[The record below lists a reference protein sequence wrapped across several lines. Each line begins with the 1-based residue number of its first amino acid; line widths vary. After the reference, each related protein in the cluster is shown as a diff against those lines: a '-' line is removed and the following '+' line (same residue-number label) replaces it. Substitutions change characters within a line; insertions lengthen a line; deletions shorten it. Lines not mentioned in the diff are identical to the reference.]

1 MVRSIK
7 VNLGTF
13 TKREDIEL
21 IENLDKYIK
30 LFNENKE
37 PSEKL
42 NRLKFFRNAIK
53 KELEGKVLDND
64 FIDLP
69 KPYYFNMN
77 ELKEEGIVKATAIKP
92 IKELEE
98 TYILFNVPNNLDS
111 FNAEANS
118 YCYEDNIHLHR
129 GYYVASEFS
138 EFNVK
143 LELVFSY
150 NNSSE
155 ELEIAISNDRDLYF
169 SLEQKEEKEKLVTEE
184 EIYLPDLD
192 STIIVDYAGLN
203 LVKYSEYKYLVVEQ
217 EERYK
222 EDLEFIEK
230 IEKQEE
236 EFYKN
241 Q

>member
-1 MVRSIK
+1 MVKVLPDKVPIGRIERSL
-7 VNLGTF
+7 VEQ
-13 TKREDIEL
+13 TKQ
-21 IENLDKYIK
+21 Y
-30 LFNENKE
+30 
-37 PSEKL
+37 
-42 NRLKFFRNAIK
+42 
-53 KELEGKVLDND
+53 KELTGTSRVELVESLLADFFKDKILAND
-64 FIDLP
+64 FIELP

-77 ELKEEGIVKATAIKP
+77 ELIEEGIVEATSIKP
-92 IKELEE
+92 IKELEN

-150 NNSSE
+150 NTSSE

-230 IEKQEE
+230 LEKQEE
-236 EFYKN
+236 EVYKN

>member
-1 MVRSIK
+1 MAKVRIGK
-7 VNLGTF
+7 I
-13 TKREDIEL
+13 EEEL
-21 IENLDKYIK
+21 IEKTKVYKK
-30 LFNENKE
+30 LTGT
-37 PSEKL
+37 STVKL
-42 NRLKFFRNAIK
+42 IESLLADFFK
-53 KELEGKVLDND
+53 DKVLDND

-69 KPYYFNMN
+69 KPYYFNMM
-77 ELKEEGIVKATAIKP
+77 ELKEEGIVKATTIKP
-92 IKELEE
+92 IKDLEK
-98 TYILFNVPNNLDS
+98 TFVLFNVPNNLDS

-150 NNSSE
+150 NTSSE

-230 IEKQEE
+230 LEKQEE
-236 EFYKN
+236 EVYKN

>member
-1 MVRSIK
+1 MVRTTSDK
-7 VNLGTF
+7 VQIGRIERSLVEQ
-13 TKREDIEL
+13 TKQ
-21 IENLDKYIK
+21 Y
-30 LFNENKE
+30 
-37 PSEKL
+37 
-42 NRLKFFRNAIK
+42 
-53 KELEGKVLDND
+53 KELTGTSRVELVESLLADFFKDKVLDND

-69 KPYYFNMN
+69 KPYYFNMM
-77 ELKEEGIVKATAIKP
+77 ELKEEGIVKATTIKP
-92 IKELEE
+92 IKDLEK
-98 TYILFNVPNNLDS
+98 TFVLFNVPNNLDS

-118 YCYEDNIHLHR
+118 YCYEDNIQLHR

-150 NNSSE
+150 NTSSE

-192 STIIVDYAGLN
+192 STIILDYAGLN

-230 IEKQEE
+230 LEKQEE
-236 EFYKN
+236 EVYKN